1 VLTKGP
7 GDMFLEEVEYSDIQ
21 TYLKEYNDKR

>member
-7 GDMFLEEVEYSDIQ
+7 GNMFLEEVEYSEIES
-21 TYLKEYNDKR
+21 YLTEYNATR